1 MSQYLPDLLI
11 AWGLMSMGFISPG
24 PNIMAVIGT
33 SMGRG
38 RREGLALAT
47 GIGCGTGLWAVL
59 TVIGFSS
66 LISQYA
72 YAMMALKVLGTAYL
86 LYLAYGAF
94 RSALRAYE
102 PEPKT
107 IDLPSGWRYLRQGLT
122 VQMTNPKAAFYW
134 IAIAAVG
141 VQPGAPLWVPVT
153 LIVVSFGLSV
163 LVHWLYA
170 LAFSTDRAVR
180 IYTATRRPVQAFIG
194 SFFVFASYKLATTR
208 L

>member
-1 MSQYLPDLLI
+1 MMEYLPNLLL

-33 SMGRG
+33 SMAKG

-59 TVIGFSS
+59 TVLGFSS

-72 YAMMALKVLGTAYL
+72 YAVLALKVLGCAYL
-86 LYLAYGAF
+86 LYLAWGAF
-94 RSALRAYE
+94 SSAMRRYE
-102 PEPKT
+102 PEPNAIELAST
-107 IDLPSGWRYLRQGLT
+107 GLYLRRGLT

-141 VQPGAPLWVPVT
+141 VPQGAPLWVPLL
-153 LIVVSFGLSV
+153 LIGVAAALSIT
-163 LVHWLYA
+163 VHWLYA
-170 LAFSTDRAVR
+170 LAFSTNRAVR
-180 IYTATRRPVQAFIG
+180 LYTASRRPVQAGIG
-194 SFFVFASYKLATTR
+194 AFFVFASYKLATSKV
-208 L
+208 

>member
-1 MSQYLPDLLI
+1 MNQYLPDLLI

-33 SMGRG
+33 SMAKG
-38 RREGLALAT
+38 RREGMALAT
-47 GIGCGTGLWAVL
+47 GIGCGTGMWAVL

-72 YAMMALKVLGTAYL
+72 YAMLALKVLGCAYL
-86 LYLAYGAF
+86 LYLAWGAF
-94 RSALRAYE
+94 RSSLRQYE
-102 PEPKT
+102 PEPNAL
-107 IDLPSGWRYLRQGLT
+107 DLPSSWRYLRQGVT

-153 LIVVSFGLSV
+153 LIVVSFALSV
-163 LVHWLYA
+163 FVHWLYA

-180 IYTATRRPVQAFIG
+180 IYTATRRPVQACIG
-194 SFFVFASYKLATTR
+194 GFFVFASYKLASSKI
-208 L
+208 